1 METLY
6 ERNQRFFLIGICK
19 LYTIYNPSP
28 FNKYF
33 LFKDSFYR
41 RFGLCSSSLD
51 DDTYNDTNAAPN
63 TPEEYYTQRLTS
75 TRSIIERVNGVL
87 KMRFR
92 CLIQYRALQYAPA
105 KVAKI
110 VKACCVLHNMCIRDD
125 IPVPDMQLNE
135 EQIGLYPIA
144 FELDEVRGNRLNPD
158 LAAGKRIQQQI
169 ITQLW
174 IRRQALGN
182 FRE

>member
-1 METLY
+1 M
-6 ERNQRFFLIGICK
+6 
-19 LYTIYNPSP
+19 
-28 FNKYF
+28 
-33 LFKDSFYR
+33 
-41 RFGLCSSSLD
+41 D

-75 TRSIIERVNGVL
+75 TKSIIERVNGVL

-125 IPVPDMQLNE
+125 IPIPDMQLNE